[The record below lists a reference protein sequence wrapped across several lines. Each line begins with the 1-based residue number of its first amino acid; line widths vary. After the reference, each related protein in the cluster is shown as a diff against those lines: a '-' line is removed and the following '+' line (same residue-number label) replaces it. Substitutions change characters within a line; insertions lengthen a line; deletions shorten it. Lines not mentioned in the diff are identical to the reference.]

1 MSRESLINNQAISED
16 EENFNFTL
24 RPGSIADY
32 VGQKDVLAKLKI
44 SLIAAQQREESL
56 EHVLL
61 HGPPGL
67 GKTTLAHI
75 IASEMKSK
83 LVATSGPA
91 LTRPGDLVG
100 ILTGLKHGD
109 ILFIDEI
116 HRLGTAVEEF
126 IYPAMEDFKIDFVV
140 DKGAFA
146 KTINI
151 PLKSFTLIGATTRAG
166 LLSGPLRHRFGIHHH
181 IDFYPVEDIK
191 KIVEHSALKL
201 KTKIDSEALNEV
213 AKRSR
218 GTPRIAN
225 RLLRRVRDYCQVK
238 GDGAIV
244 GDIVEKAI
252 DLEGVDE
259 MGLDTLDRKY
269 LRMIMENFR
278 GGPAGIDAIAASL
291 NEETNT
297 LEEVVEPYLLKIG
310 FIERTR
316 LGRKATGNAYNHL
329 QIKPLHGQ
337 VAIPGN

>member
-1 MSRESLINNQAISED
+1 MSRERMIGTRSISEGED
-16 EENFNFTL
+16 QFNYAL
-24 RPGSIADY
+24 RPTRLQDY
-32 VGQKDVLAKLKI
+32 IGQLDIIAKLQI
-44 SLIAAQQREESL
+44 SLQATKKREESL

-83 LVATSGPA
+83 LVATSGPS

-100 ILTGLKHGD
+100 ILTSLKAGE

-126 IYPAMEDFKIDFVV
+126 IYPAMEDFKVDFVV

-151 PLKSFTLIGATTRAG
+151 PLQKFTLVGATTRAG
-166 LLSGPLRHRFGIHHH
+166 LLSAPLRNRFGIHYH

-191 KIVEHSALKL
+191 EIVKRSAQKL
-201 KTKIDSEALNEV
+201 DTPIDEEALYEI

-218 GTPRIAN
+218 GTPRISN

-238 GDGAIV
+238 GDGTIAP
-244 GDIVEKAI
+244 DISIKAI
-252 DLEGVDE
+252 ELEGIDE
-259 MGLDTLDRKY
+259 LGLDVLDRKY
-269 LRMIMENFR
+269 LRIIIENYR
-278 GGPAGIDAIAASL
+278 GGPVGIDAIAATL

-297 LEEVVEPYLLKIG
+297 LEEVVEPYLLKAG

-316 LGRKATGNAYNHL
+316 MGRKITEKVYNHL
-329 QIKPLHGQ
+329 QMGTPEQ
-337 VAIPGN
+337 VKIFHN